1 MYINRRKNKYGI
13 DSNMNTYGNE
23 IHFSYFEK
31 NVLTL
36 KISSTLH
43 MNKITLHM
51 SELWQ

>member
-1 MYINRRKNKYGI
+1 MYVDRRKTQIWY
-13 DSNMNTYGNE
+13 SNMNTYGNE

-43 MNKITLHM
+43 MNKITPHM
-51 SELWQ
+51 SEL